1 MVWAKLTEEKNEM
14 SETMRAI
21 CKTKPEPGAELI
33 EAPIPQIGADDVL
46 IKVRATTICGTDL
59 HVYNWDPWAQ
69 SRIDTPLIFGHE
81 CAGDIVETGKN
92 VHEVAVGDFVSVE
105 THIPVGVSYQTR
117 ICQAN
122 VDPLVKILGI
132 DRPGS
137 YAEYVAVPAKVAWK
151 NPSDMAPEVA
161 SIQEPFGNGVYTVL
175 SAPVTAKTVLITGC
189 GPIGLWAVGIA
200 KAAGAKAVYA
210 TDINPLRLKIAEQMG
225 ATIAINSAETDPV
238 ELLLKE
244 TDGVG
249 VDVLCEM
256 SGNWRAIKQ
265 GFAAL
270 RNGGRVSMLGIPPRP
285 VELDLAN
292 DIIFKGAT
300 IYGIS
305 GRLIWETWYQT
316 QALLT
321 SGMVD
326 PTPVI
331 THRFKLE
338 EFAEAFRLMNEGLA
352 AKVALFP

>member
-1 MVWAKLTEEKNEM
+1 MA
-14 SETMRAI
+14 ETMRAL
-21 CKTKPEPGAELI
+21 CKSRPEPGAELI
-33 EAPIPQIGADDVL
+33 ETDIPRPGPDDILVK
-46 IKVRATTICGTDL
+46 IRAASICGTDL
-59 HVYNWDPWAQ
+59 HIYNWDPWAQ
-69 SRIDTPLIFGHE
+69 SRIKTPLVFGHE
-81 CAGDIVETGKN
+81 CSGEVIETGRN
-92 VHEVAVGDFVSVE
+92 VRDVQMGDYVSLE
-105 THIPVGVSYQTR
+105 THITTESSYQTK

-122 VDPLVKILGI
+122 VDPGVKILGI

-151 NPSDMAPEVA
+151 NPPDMAPEIA
-161 SIQEPFGNGVYTVL
+161 SIQEPFGNAVYTVL
-175 SAPVTAKTVLITGC
+175 SAPVTAKTVLVTGC

-210 TDINPLRLKIAEQMG
+210 TDINPLRLELAEQMG
-225 ATIAINSAETDPV
+225 ATLAINSSTTDPV
-238 ELLLKE
+238 EVIMSE
-244 TDGVG
+244 TGGIG

-270 RNGGRVSMLGIPPRP
+270 RNGGRVSILGIPPRP
-285 VELDLAN
+285 IELDLAN
-292 DIIFKGAT
+292 DVVFKGAT

-316 QALLT
+316 QALII

-338 EFAEAFRLMNEGLA
+338 QFDEAFKLMNEGKA